1 MNLTGIWRGE
11 TVYIKPETGSQ
22 KEKADGEDAQHLFLP
37 IEQYAAY
44 ILVSYRGHFLV
55 ITNDVTVVERA
66 REAS

>member
-1 MNLTGIWRGE
+1 MNLTGIWLEE
-11 TVYIKPETGSQ
+11 TVYINPRQAAK

>member
-11 TVYIKPETGSQ
+11 TVYINPRQAAK

-44 ILVSYRGHFLV
+44 IYWYHTEGISWLSRMM
-55 ITNDVTVVERA
+55 
-66 REAS
+66 

>member
-1 MNLTGIWRGE
+1 MTGIWLGE
-11 TVYIKPETGSQ
+11 TVYINPRQAAK
-22 KEKADGEDAQHLFLP
+22 KEKADGEDAQHLFFP
-37 IEQYAAY
+37 SSST